1 MAKYKRKM
9 SLVFNLIKRWKEVHD
24 TCPECIPQNDID
36 TMESISNDLF
46 ALKILA
52 NRIKIEKINGINYIR
67 ADNSNIDSPAEQM
80 KLEIIKDIL
89 EDFNNEE

>member
-1 MAKYKRKM
+1 MTKYKRK
-9 SLVFNLIKRWKEVHD
+9 LALIFNLIKRWREVHD
-24 TCPECIPQNDID
+24 TCPECIPQTDID

-46 ALKILA
+46 ALKILS

-80 KLEIIKDIL
+80 NLEIIKDIL
-89 EDFNNEE
+89 EGFNNEE

>member
-1 MAKYKRKM
+1 MTNYKRKI
-9 SLVFNLIKRWKEVHD
+9 SLIYKVIKRWKKVHD
-24 TCPECIPQNDID
+24 ACEECLPQTYID

-67 ADNSNIDSPAEQM
+67 ADNSDIDSPAEQM
-80 KLEIIKDIL
+80 NLEIIKAIL
-89 EDFNNEE
+89 ENYNYEE